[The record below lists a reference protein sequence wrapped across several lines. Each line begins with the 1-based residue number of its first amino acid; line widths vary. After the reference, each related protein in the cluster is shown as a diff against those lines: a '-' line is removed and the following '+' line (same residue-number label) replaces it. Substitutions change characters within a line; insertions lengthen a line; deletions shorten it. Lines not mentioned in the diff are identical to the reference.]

1 MTGLGRPRC
10 WAILGLLLLLAVPV
24 QAQFGMFNPAP
35 PLTPEESLFRRLPR
49 EPRTLSTLEQL
60 GPLIETQ
67 NHQDTIDQLQEILDS
82 SEDFFDVDQKLVPS
96 GSLLDRVETL
106 LLSLPPEALEAY
118 RRQFDPLAD
127 QLLKDARRSGVLTDY
142 LEVVRLFPPTQAA
155 RTALR
160 EAADLAHDVGEPA
173 VAARLRER
181 LLPSVPVS
189 PERTTLLIETARDWT
204 LSGQPELAQ
213 ALVKEL
219 SELARTSPIEYQ
231 GKLLTP
237 PDNGDVAWLNKVFGP
252 VSPLVPRRSSDWRVA
267 GGHLRRWAD
276 GPLASPIQRGSWSY
290 PLIDRYDTR
299 QFDNLPNSPPMKQPR
314 HEKMLSLLK
323 SLENRFLVK
332 RSLGPQTPVLVGT
345 PLVVRDMAL
354 VQGPGTV
361 KALDLRTGQLRWS
374 GVVVDNTFLYWAYR
388 CLQEEASQVGFL
400 DLFLGQRAWLN
411 QTASSLASD
420 GQRVYS
426 ITGTGMFGLTS
437 PNMGLPGRG
446 AMPRSELSP
455 SNENRLLAY
464 DLQTGLF
471 KWELGGADSSLQADP
486 LNGPVDRNPRL
497 TGAFFLGAPLAVEGQ
512 LYVMAEERGQIRL
525 FALTPETG
533 DVEWSIPLV
542 NPSDALDF
550 DIGRRISGL
559 TPTYAGGL
567 LICPTG
573 EGVVVTIDP
582 LRRRVKWVHQYQT
595 MTQFN
600 PRAQQFRGR
609 VERFGNDNRTLER
622 LLRER
627 RWFDSS
633 VLATAGRVLVPAADD
648 HELICLEL
656 ETGKPVWA
664 IPRGDGLFIAAST
677 GRHCLVA
684 GERSI
689 QSIRLADG
697 KVVWSRDIPTPAG
710 RGVLVAGK
718 YLLPT
723 STGEILAIEVT
734 SGKIVARLT
743 LDPSHTIGSLIAA
756 GDQLLMQTA
765 TELVGFRSLSEVTT
779 ELTAQLQAPTPSP
792 LALAE
797 QGELLLVQGREA
809 EAITLLRE
817 SLKLQESDS
826 TRKLLVWSLLDRLK
840 SDFNA
845 NRHLVPELKEMVR
858 DVGQRKLLTRLHAE
872 GLEQAGAYVD
882 AFREHLQLVVDV
894 GSQEENQVEVT
905 PDLRVREDRWLRGR
919 LTHLY
924 LMASP
929 ETQGQMQVMIHEAQA
944 RLPVAMRKQFAS
956 VIGLDLAPQ
965 LHLTLALEGA
975 LDDFLSKRV
984 LWSLS
989 ESNDL
994 SLRGPAIARL
1004 IREDLVKNPG
1014 QKSLVATLV
1023 PQLDHE
1029 LADVM
1034 CEPGLTGQA
1043 FLNAIRADAKLGKS
1057 LEAIASRGLPEVTPI
1072 QDLAASTVLVR
1083 RDLIPVLGPRWGV
1096 FDEWS
1101 FAMERNSAGTVWC
1114 SDPAGRDRFSIVAQQ
1129 AEFGNDHH
1137 VRYVQTDAQ
1146 LALLVFRDTFSV
1158 INPHEPGNQT
1168 KLTGYLNTA
1177 AVPGFNMRVGN
1188 RLDSKPAVR
1197 DKLYPVPGGNYL
1209 GNVGPLLSDTLV
1221 YQTHDGQ
1228 NVGDLVATIPY
1239 LRKQDVWR
1247 RSGLPIGC
1255 EILADAHYVVVIP
1268 PLTNRLIVL
1277 RTSDGV
1283 QVAERALP
1291 ARLVDRKRAEWGRL
1305 FLTNPEAPPG
1315 TPASQTIY
1323 AMYDPVTDKPV
1334 WSRTVPKETLWT
1346 PVNGSDLAFLEPDGK
1361 VTFVDHQ
1368 TGAEKWSA
1376 QLPAQNP
1383 PAKQFQ
1389 IHADHQRLY
1398 LHTWAEPTEDQEP
1411 VRIDPTIRAVM
1422 AAQICPVNG
1431 LVAALDRRSGQLVWS
1446 RTIPQ
1451 QLFRDSMPVGSGLL
1465 AYSATRQ
1472 KLGKPAFQ
1480 KDYSLIEM
1488 LDRRTGETVL
1498 QKSLPTGT
1506 METSWK
1512 LLHNGVLRIRLT
1524 GHDFDL
1530 SWNQPA
1536 GTPEQSEPIPE
1547 PEKPNPDAPIKL
1559 Q

>member
-1 MTGLGRPRC
+1 MTGLGRPGL
-10 WAILGLLLLLAVPV
+10 WGILGVLLILGAPA
-24 QAQFGMFNPAP
+24 QAQFGMFNPSP

-49 EPRTLSTLEQL
+49 EPRIQNTLEQL
-60 GPLIETQ
+60 VPLIEVQ
-67 NHQDTIDQLQEILDS
+67 NHQDTIDQLQEMLDT
-82 SEDFFDVDQKLVPS
+82 SEDFFDVDPKLVPV
-96 GSLLDRVETL
+96 GSLLDRVEKL
-106 LLSLPPEALEAY
+106 LLGLPPEALEVY
-118 RRQFDPLAD
+118 RRQYDPLAD
-127 QLLKDARRSGVLTDY
+127 QLLKDAQRSGVLTDY
-142 LEVVRLFPPTQAA
+142 LQVACLFPPTQAA
-155 RTALR
+155 LTALR
-160 EAADLAHDVGEPA
+160 EAADLAHDAGEPA

-181 LLPSVPVS
+181 LLSGTAAG
-189 PERTTLLIETARDWT
+189 PERTTLLIEIARDWT

-213 ALVKEL
+213 SHVKEL
-219 SELARTSPIEYQ
+219 SELARTSPLEYQ

-237 PDNGDVAWLNKVFGP
+237 PETGDAAWLNKVFGP
-252 VSPLVPRRSSDWRVA
+252 VSPLVPRRSSDWRGS
-267 GGHLRRWAD
+267 GGHPRRWAD
-276 GPLASPIQRGSWSY
+276 GPQVSSLQRGSWSY

-299 QFDNLPNSPPMKQPR
+299 QFDNLPSGPQIKQLR
-314 HEKMLSLLK
+314 HEKMLSLVR
-323 SLENRFLVK
+323 SLEDRFFAK
-332 RSLGPQTPVLVGT
+332 RPLAPQTPLLVGS
-345 PLVVRDMAL
+345 PLVVRDTAL
-354 VQGPGTV
+354 VQGVGTV
-361 KALDLRTGQLRWS
+361 KAIDLRTGQLRWS
-374 GVVVDNTFLYWAYR
+374 GVVLDNTFLYWAYR

-400 DLFLGQRAWLN
+400 DLFLGQRVWLN
-411 QTASSLASD
+411 QTSSALASD

-426 ITGTGMFGLTS
+426 ITGTGMFGLTP
-437 PNMGLPGRG
+437 PNLGLPGRA

-455 SNENRLLAY
+455 ANENRLLAY
-464 DLQTGLF
+464 DIQTGLF

-486 LNGPVDRNPRL
+486 LGQPADRNPRL
-497 TGAFFLGAPLAVEGQ
+497 TGAYFLGAPLAVEGQ

-542 NPSDALDF
+542 NPSDTLDF

-582 LRRRVKWVHQYQT
+582 LRRRVKWIHQYQT
-595 MTQFN
+595 LTQLN
-600 PRAQQFRGR
+600 PRARQFRGR
-609 VERFGNDNRTLER
+609 VERYGNDNRTLER

-648 HELICLEL
+648 HKLICLEL
-656 ETGKPVWA
+656 ETGKPVWTV
-664 IPRGDGLFIAAST
+664 PRGDGLFIAAST

-684 GERSI
+684 GERTI

-710 RGVLVAGK
+710 RGVLVEGK
-718 YLLPT
+718 YLLPA
-723 STGEILAIEVT
+723 STGEVLAIEVS

-743 LDPSHTIGSLIAA
+743 LAPSHTAGTLIAA

-765 TELVGFRSLSEVTT
+765 SELVGFRSLSEVTT

-797 QGELLLVQGREA
+797 QGELLLIQGREA

-845 NRHLVPELKEMVR
+845 NRKLVSELKEMVR
-858 DVGQRKLLTRLHAE
+858 DSGQRKLLTRLNAE
-872 GLEQAGAYVD
+872 GLEQAGEYLD
-882 AFREHLQLVVDV
+882 AFREHLQLVVEV
-894 GSQEENQVEVT
+894 GSQEENQVEIT
-905 PDLRVREDRWLRGR
+905 PELRVREDRWLRGR

-929 ETQGQMQVMIHEAQA
+929 ETQAQMQVMIREAQA
-944 RLPVAMRKQFAS
+944 GLPVALRKQFAS

-975 LDDFLSKRV
+975 LEEFLSKRV
-984 LWSLS
+984 LWTLS

-1004 IREDLVKNPG
+1004 VREDLGKNLG

-1023 PQLDHE
+1023 PQLEQE

-1057 LEAIASRGLPEVTPI
+1057 LEAIASRGLPEVVPVN
-1072 QDLAASTVLVR
+1072 DLAASTVLVR
-1083 RDLIPVLGPRWGV
+1083 RDLIPALGPRRGV

-1101 FAMERNSAGTVWC
+1101 FSVERNSAGTVWC
-1114 SDPAGRDRFSIVAQQ
+1114 SDPTGRDRFSIAAQQ
-1129 AEFGNDHH
+1129 GEFANDHH

-1146 LALLVFRDTFSV
+1146 LALLVFRDSFAV
-1158 INPHEPGNQT
+1158 VYPHEPGNQT
-1168 KLTGYLNTA
+1168 KLNGTLNAA
-1177 AVPGFNMRVGN
+1177 AVPGFNMRIAN
-1188 RLDSKPAVR
+1188 RVDSKPAVR
-1197 DKLYPVPGGNYL
+1197 DKLYPLPGGNYL

-1228 NVGDLVATIPY
+1228 NVGDLIAAVPY
-1239 LRKQDVWR
+1239 LRKQEVWR

-1255 EILADAHYVVVIP
+1255 EILADAHYVVLIP
-1268 PLTNRLIVL
+1268 PQTNRLIVL

-1291 ARLVDRKRAEWGRL
+1291 ARLVERKRAEWGRL
-1305 FLTNPEAPPG
+1305 FLTNPEAAPG
-1315 TPASQTIY
+1315 APSSQTSY
-1323 AMYDPVTDKPV
+1323 AMYDPVTDKTV

-1361 VTFVDHQ
+1361 VTIVDYQ
-1368 TGAEKWSA
+1368 TGAERWST
-1376 QLPAQNP
+1376 QLPEQSA
-1383 PAKQFQ
+1383 PASQFQ

-1398 LHTWAEPTEDQEP
+1398 LHTWTEPSDDQEP
-1411 VRIDPTIRAVM
+1411 VRIDPTARAAM
-1422 AAQICPVNG
+1422 AAQISPVNG

-1451 QLFRDSMPVGSGLL
+1451 QMFRDSLPIGSGLL

-1488 LDRRTGETVL
+1488 LDRQTGETVF

-1512 LLHNGVLRIRLT
+1512 LLHNGVLRVRLT

-1530 SWNQPA
+1530 SWNQPT

-1547 PEKPNPDAPIKL
+1547 PDKPNPEAPIKL